1 MSYFEYAPFLAQGL
15 HELDTVIMMYTISVH
30 SHIDTPEAA
39 PGWRQSL
46 ISSTIALLRVM
57 SHAEPNWF
65 NAHQVVNAACG
76 LMDILLVASY
86 TERRRRD

>member
-1 MSYFEYAPFLAQGL
+1 
-15 HELDTVIMMYTISVH
+15 
-30 SHIDTPEAA
+30 
-39 PGWRQSL
+39 
-46 ISSTIALLRVM
+46 M

-86 TERRRRD
+86 TERRRRDWHSLGGAIAAAAAAAAAACLDAGWMKMGWRRPSDAQTF